1 MGTYDQG
8 LGLVVGDTS
17 DTVMAAHFLEITL
30 KFGSERGILDI
41 VNGPVKAFL
50 FGVKAKASA
59 SRAEM
64 GMIVHAEE

>member
-1 MGTYDQG
+1 MIHAKPKKQFTNKKSGK
-8 LGLVVGDTS
+8 VVSARAKLKDRFAQQ
-17 DTVMAAHFLEITL
+17 DFLSQRKI
-30 KFGSERGILDI
+30 I
-41 VNGPVKAFL
+41 KAFL